1 MNKQRR
7 KVINE
12 LIEQAQELSSKIEE
26 VLNEEQDYFDYMP
39 ENLQNSERGQNAE
52 EAICNLEEAQGNIED
67 CISNLESAIEMQ

>member
-1 MNKQRR
+1 MNKHRR

-12 LIEQAQELSSKIEE
+12 LIEQAQELGSKIEE

-67 CISNLESAIEMQ
+67 CISNLESAIET

>member
-12 LIEQAQELSSKIEE
+12 LIKQATELSQQIEE
-26 VLNEEQDYFDYMP
+26 VLNEEQDYYDYMP

-52 EAICNLEEAQGNIED
+52 EAICNLEEAQSNIED
-67 CISNLESAIEMQ
+67 CISNLESAIEI